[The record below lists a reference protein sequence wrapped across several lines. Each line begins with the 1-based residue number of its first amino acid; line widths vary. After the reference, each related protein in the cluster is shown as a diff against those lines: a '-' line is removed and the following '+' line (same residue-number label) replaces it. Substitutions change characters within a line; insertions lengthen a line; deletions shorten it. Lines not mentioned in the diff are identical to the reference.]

1 MRKVVIFVCIYLV
14 INSLIL
20 VLAKLF
26 SKMQLVNEQRPVLM
40 LVSGL
45 LSVIF
50 TWYIVTESNNNL
62 EKELDRIDSE
72 EDKER
77 ITRLIN
83 KGQLGCLVSLA
94 IVVVFT
100 AASVISGYYAVAV
113 LILSLGC
120 LAAIYLMRNNMR
132 VYNDKIKKIL
142 KKQRVDDEIREES
155 QEAETQA
162 TDSPYCSQ
170 LDGMKTG
177 AVSEDYSEDKVF
189 DSNGTIKISE
199 QVFCE
204 LKSTIIA
211 MLRLVKSVCSNS
223 EYLQTMRRMS
233 NTDGRACDYWFNI
246 KSQLVKDVVRCY
258 QEMGYP
264 PTAGFDTPQGQCL
277 YVFVVLLADEDEAYD
292 YSYQDLHDDQQFDTI
307 KNQMV
312 RNRNLIIKKFIGTN
326 TKTVQL
332 SDIDDLNLTVLFGV
346 FNTEVEEN
354 YRLIIFRFCQLV
366 AKAAGKISP
375 QPAKWLKTILH
386 NEMMLMYDG
395 EEDEEKPEWVKL
407 AQENLRNAAVQKNSK
422 SKVDTIH
429 EAPVNENLAKLNEL
443 IGLRQAKSEI
453 ASLCNF
459 IHMKQMRAEMD
470 LKSPTISYHCVF
482 SGNPGTGK
490 TTVARILAG
499 IYRDLGILNSGHLV
513 ETDRS
518 GLVAE
523 YVGQTAVKTNRIIDS
538 ALDGILFID
547 EAYTLAN
554 GDANDYGAEAIAT
567 LLKRMEDD
575 RERLVVILAGYTDEI
590 EAFINSNPGLRSRF
604 NRYIHFDDYTAEE
617 LYEIFC
623 VLSKKNEYELMPEAA
638 HLLQK
643 QLSAIVAN
651 KPKDFGNARYI
662 RNLFE
667 KVVEAQAGRL
677 TTKSGL
683 SKKDLTLITEEDLQ
697 RVNMPE

>member
-113 LILSLGC
+113 LILSLGY

-170 LDGMKTG
+170 LDGKKTG

-246 KSQLVKDVVRCY
+246 KMLS
-258 QEMGYP
+258 
-264 PTAGFDTPQGQCL
+264 A
-277 YVFVVLLADEDEAYD
+277 A
-292 YSYQDLHDDQQFDTI
+292 
-307 KNQMV
+307 
-312 RNRNLIIKKFIGTN
+312 IKKWAILLQLALTRRKASAYMSLSCCWPMR
-326 TKTVQL
+326 TKPTTTHIKICMMT
-332 SDIDDLNLTVLFGV
+332 SS
-346 FNTEVEEN
+346 
-354 YRLIIFRFCQLV
+354 LIQSRT
-366 AKAAGKISP
+366 
-375 QPAKWLKTILH
+375 KWL
-386 NEMMLMYDG
+386 
-395 EEDEEKPEWVKL
+395 
-407 AQENLRNAAVQKNSK
+407 
-422 SKVDTIH
+422 
-429 EAPVNENLAKLNEL
+429 
-443 IGLRQAKSEI
+443 
-453 ASLCNF
+453 
-459 IHMKQMRAEMD
+459 
-470 LKSPTISYHCVF
+470 
-482 SGNPGTGK
+482 GTG
-490 TTVARILAG
+490 I
-499 IYRDLGILNSGHLV
+499 
-513 ETDRS
+513 
-518 GLVAE
+518 
-523 YVGQTAVKTNRIIDS
+523 
-538 ALDGILFID
+538 
-547 EAYTLAN
+547 
-554 GDANDYGAEAIAT
+554 
-567 LLKRMEDD
+567 
-575 RERLVVILAGYTDEI
+575 
-590 EAFINSNPGLRSRF
+590 
-604 NRYIHFDDYTAEE
+604 
-617 LYEIFC
+617 
-623 VLSKKNEYELMPEAA
+623 
-638 HLLQK
+638 
-643 QLSAIVAN
+643 
-651 KPKDFGNARYI
+651 
-662 RNLFE
+662 
-667 KVVEAQAGRL
+667 
-677 TTKSGL
+677 
-683 SKKDLTLITEEDLQ
+683 
-697 RVNMPE
+697 

>member
-113 LILSLGC
+113 LILSLGY